1 MRQLTLKG
9 FLRQYCRMLADLD
22 TLSYARLASRAENGW
37 ARVVEPLVLLA
48 VIEGKL
54 PLLKKRAGALVS
66 EAVSQLEGTLGFS
79 DGCDLAGE
87 ATLLERK
94 NELPESFRKVLV
106 SYEAEV
112 GKVANDRRLTGH
124 LREMLLPI
132 MEEKGL
138 TGYRLCKELGL
149 DSGNVYA
156 FLANGDVKR
165 VSKETA
171 PRMLVFAE
179 AYRP

>member
-9 FLRQYCRMLADLD
+9 FLRQYCKVLAGLD

-37 ARVVEPLVLLA
+37 ARVAEPLVLLA
-48 VIEGKL
+48 VVEGKL

-66 EAVSQLEGTLGFS
+66 NAVAQLEGALETTKH
-79 DGCDLAGE
+79 CDLASE
-87 ATLLERK
+87 PSLLERK
-94 NELPESFRKVLV
+94 DELPESFRKVLV

-112 GKVANDRRLTGH
+112 GKVANDRRLTGL
-124 LREMLLPI
+124 LREMLLPV

-149 DSGNVYA
+149 NSGNVYA
-156 FLANGDVKR
+156 FLANGDVKC

-171 PRMLVFAE
+171 LRMFEFAD

>member
-9 FLRQYCRMLADLD
+9 FLRQYCKVLADLD

-48 VIEGKL
+48 AVEGKL

-66 EAVSQLEGTLGFS
+66 EAVSQLEGALGLAQ
-79 DGCDLAGE
+79 GCDRVDE
-87 ATLLERK
+87 SSLLERK
-94 NELPESFRKVLV
+94 IDLPDSFRKVLV

-112 GKVANDRRLTGH
+112 GKVANDRRLTGL

-132 MEEKGL
+132 MDEKKL

-149 DSGNVYA
+149 NSGNVYA
-156 FLANGDVKR
+156 FLAKGDVKC

-171 PRMLVFAE
+171 LRMLEFAE
-179 AYRP
+179 AYSS